1 MLESKFK
8 LVFLIVVLACAAM
21 PIIAI
26 LRGTTLTPYE
36 KSESEA
42 GAEVE
47 PAAESDP
54 GEEPIQDDMVT
65 IPAGPFVRGT
75 ESGGFDE
82 QPRRTIF
89 LDAFSIDR
97 YEVTNHQYQQF
108 VLATGHRKPGL
119 PARYA
124 KGGGKVK
131 GTNQPVV
138 YVSWDDASE
147 YCRWKGKRLPSEA
160 EWEKAM
166 RGTDG
171 RLWPWGDQE
180 RPQGANWARVQD
192 GHEVSA
198 RVGTFVTDKSPYGVM
213 DGAGNVIEWVADWYG
228 ETYYK
233 DSPEQNPPSPEYGT
247 YRVLRGG
254 GYTTTG
260 GDIRITSRSKMMPDF
275 RDETIGFRCASSVMG
290 TKEDGERNLTN
301 SQEIKVVEDQKHGQN
316 DVDNHTGQNYNVKH
330 F

>member
-8 LVFLIVVLACAAM
+8 LVFLLVVLACAAM

-26 LRGTTLTPYE
+26 LRGTTVTPYE
-36 KSESEA
+36 KPASETS
-42 GAEVE
+42 AEVE
-47 PAAESDP
+47 SMAESTP
-54 GEEPIQDDMVT
+54 GEDPISAEMVT

-82 QPRRTIF
+82 QPQRTIH

-124 KGGGKVK
+124 KSGGRMK
-131 GTNQPVV
+131 GVNQPVV
-138 YVSWDDASE
+138 YVSWDDATE
-147 YCRWKGKRLPSEA
+147 YCRWIGKRLPTEA

-166 RGTDG
+166 RGGDG
-171 RLWPWGDQE
+171 RLWPWGNKEQAN
-180 RPQGANWARVQD
+180 GANWARVQD
-192 GHEVSA
+192 GYEVSA
-198 RVGTFVTDKSPYGVM
+198 PIGSFLDDKSPYGVM
-213 DGAGNVIEWVADWYG
+213 DGAGNVMEWVDDWYA

-233 DSPEQNPPSPEYGT
+233 ASPEQNPPSPEYGT

-254 GYTTTG
+254 SYTTTG
-260 GDIRITSRSKMMPDF
+260 GDVRITSRSKMMPDF
-275 RDETIGFRCASSVMG
+275 RDESIGFRCAISRAG
-290 TKEDGERNLTN
+290 TRGEGEAK
-301 SQEIKVVEDQKHGQN
+301 SG
-316 DVDNHTGQNYNVKH
+316 
-330 F
+330 

>member
-8 LVFLIVVLACAAM
+8 LVFLLVVLACAAM

-26 LRGTTLTPYE
+26 LRGTTITPYE
-36 KSESEA
+36 KPASEA
-42 GAEVE
+42 SVEVE
-47 PAAESDP
+47 SMAESTP
-54 GEEPIQDDMVT
+54 GEDPIPAEMVT

-82 QPRRTIF
+82 RPQRSIH

-97 YEVTNHQYQQF
+97 YEVTNHHYQQF

-124 KGGGKVK
+124 KSGEKMK

-138 YVSWDDASE
+138 YVSWDDAVE
-147 YCRWKGKRLPSEA
+147 YCRWKGKRLPTEA

-166 RGTDG
+166 RGGDG
-171 RLWPWGDQE
+171 RLWPWGNTEQAN
-180 RPQGANWARVQD
+180 GANWARVQD
-192 GHEVSA
+192 GYEVSA
-198 RVGTFVTDKSPYGVM
+198 PVGSFQEDKSPYGVM
-213 DGAGNVIEWVADWYG
+213 DGAGNVIEWVDDWYA

-233 DSPEQNPPSPEYGT
+233 SSPEQNPPSPEYGT

-260 GDIRITSRSKMMPDF
+260 GDIRITSRSKMMPDY
-275 RDETIGFRCASSVMG
+275 RDETIGFRCAISVTG
-290 TKEDGERNLTN
+290 VKEAGEKKT
-301 SQEIKVVEDQKHGQN
+301 
-316 DVDNHTGQNYNVKH
+316 
-330 F
+330 